1 MGEKGSR
8 MITVHHLE
16 NSRSLRILWMLEE
29 LELAYEIKPYK
40 RLPTMQAPPEL
51 KAVHPLGKSPAIT
64 DGGVTMAESG
74 AIIEYLVQKYGNGR
88 FVPPLGS
95 AEWRRYTYF
104 MHYAEGSL
112 MPVLL
117 LKLLFSRIIPSRV
130 PALLRPVGR
139 LICDGADRNLIS
151 PQLATNFAFLESELA
166 DRDWFA
172 GSAFSAADVQM
183 SYPLEA
189 AATRAGL
196 GDRFPK
202 LHGFLDRI
210 HARPAYKRA
219 VERGGALALLK

>member
-1 MGEKGSR
+1 MREKGRR

-29 LELAYEIKPYK
+29 LELPYEIKHYK
-40 RLPTMQAPPEL
+40 RLPSMQAPPDL

-64 DGGVTMAESG
+64 DDGVTMAESG
-74 AIIEYLVQKYGNGR
+74 AILEYLVQKYGNGR

-95 AEWRRYTYF
+95 EEWRRYTYF

-166 DRDWFA
+166 NRDWFA
-172 GSAFSAADVQM
+172 GTAFSAADVQM

-202 LHGFLDRI
+202 LQGFLDRI

-219 VERGGALALLK
+219 VDRGGALALLK

>member
-1 MGEKGSR
+1 

-29 LELAYEIKPYK
+29 LELPYEIKHYK
-40 RLPTMQAPPEL
+40 RLPTMQAPPDL

-64 DGGVTMAESG
+64 DDGVTLAESG
-74 AIIEYLVQKYGNGR
+74 AILEYLVQKYGNGR

-95 AEWRRYTYF
+95 EEWRRYTYF

-166 DRDWFA
+166 NRDWFA

-202 LHGFLDRI
+202 LQGFLDRI

>member
-1 MGEKGSR
+1 

-29 LELAYEIKPYK
+29 LELSYEIKQYK

-51 KAVHPLGKSPAIT
+51 KAVHPLGKSPVIT
-64 DGGVTMAESG
+64 DDGVTMAESG
-74 AIIEYLVQKYGNGR
+74 AILEYLIQKYGNGR
-88 FVPPLGS
+88 FVPPPGGE
-95 AEWRRYTYF
+95 EWRRYTYF

-117 LKLLFSRIIPSRV
+117 LKLLFSRIIPGRV

-139 LICDGADRNLIS
+139 LICDGADKNLIA
-151 PQLATNFAFLESELA
+151 PQLATNFAFMENELA
-166 DRDWFA
+166 TRDWFA
-172 GSAFSAADVQM
+172 GSTFSAADVQM
-183 SYPLEA
+183 SYPIEA
-189 AATRAGL
+189 AASRAGL

-202 LHGFLDRI
+202 LKGFLDRV

>member
-1 MGEKGSR
+1 

-29 LELAYEIKPYK
+29 LDLPYEIKHYK
-40 RLPTMQAPPEL
+40 RLPTMQAPPDL

-64 DGGVTMAESG
+64 DDGVTLAESG
-74 AIIEYLVQKYGNGR
+74 AILEYLVQKYGNGR

-95 AEWRRYTYF
+95 EEWRRYTYF

-166 DRDWFA
+166 NRDWFA

-202 LHGFLDRI
+202 LQGFLDRN

>member
-1 MGEKGSR
+1 

-29 LELAYEIKPYK
+29 LELPYEIKQYK

-51 KAVHPLGKSPAIT
+51 KAVHPLGKSPVIT
-64 DGGVTMAESG
+64 DDGVTMAESG
-74 AIIEYLVQKYGNGR
+74 AILEYLVQKYGNGR
-88 FVPPLGS
+88 FVPPPGGE
-95 AEWRRYTYF
+95 EWRRYTYF

-117 LKLLFSRIIPSRV
+117 LKLLFSRIIPGRV

-139 LICDGADRNLIS
+139 LICDGADKNLIA
-151 PQLATNFAFLESELA
+151 PQLATNFAFMENELA
-166 DRDWFA
+166 TRDWFA
-172 GSAFSAADVQM
+172 GSTFSAADVQM
-183 SYPLEA
+183 SYPIEA
-189 AATRAGL
+189 AASRAGL

-202 LHGFLDRI
+202 LKGFLDRV